1 MRSPGRVLGTLS
13 IILTIGLLAPTLVRA
28 ATVEDLVGLATG
40 TYGMRCAGSDGDVT
54 CSGGIR
60 VASWYAQIKPAGGQ
74 EDSLSTYAQ
83 VFGQTAPQLDSGSRA
98 WMADMHATACG
109 APNKVAAFVDE
120 VGNLTDAGR
129 TVDSASIGN
138 CTFSGGLD
146 PSIEGRPS
154 YRVESVFIPPQ
165 PPTATPRPT
174 PRPTPKPT
182 PKPSPRPTP
191 RPTATAAPTEPPTG
205 ASTAPS
211 LAPSIAPT
219 PAPTPAVPTFVPTQ
233 EVAAATSAPVPSAP
247 PPAAPLPPAA
257 PRGPT
262 FADSILAVG
271 SVNTESGAVGGSL
284 ALALLLLLL
293 VGFAGEL
300 FNNSVESNYDVIAAW
315 LGTGAIARVAGW
327 LGRHRRGSV
336 LAFIALTALV
346 SSFVDPTFGPD
357 LHGLAEFLGFL
368 VGLVV
373 VLASFKLPPMLAHR
387 RRTGEL
393 GRLRPLP
400 WALAIA
406 ALFVLVSR
414 VGNLQPGYLYGIVL
428 GAIFVYEVSDEE
440 EGRET
445 FLGSLW
451 TLAAALVAWLALT
464 WVRTAGL
471 AEDSFEVTLLS
482 TAFAAILVS
491 GLEATAFG
499 LMPMRFM
506 PGYAVYR
513 WNRLGWAV
521 LFGFSAFAFI
531 HILIGPT
538 SGYVSELSPAAFVT
552 ALGVFAAFGALSIGT
567 WLYFRFRRTERE
579 LA

>member
-1 MRSPGRVLGTLS
+1 MRARLRLLGGLS
-13 IILTIGLLAPTLVRA
+13 TVLTIALLAPALVRA
-28 ATVEDLVGLATG
+28 ATVQDLVDLASG
-40 TYGMRCAGSDGDVT
+40 TYGMVCTGSADNVT
-54 CSGGIR
+54 CTGGTRI
-60 VASWYAQIKPAGGQ
+60 ASWYAQINPARGQ
-74 EDSLSTYAQ
+74 EDSLDTYAQ
-83 VFGQTAPQLDSGSRA
+83 TNAPLDAGSRA
-98 WMADMHATACG
+98 WMSAMHEMACG

-120 VGNLTDAGR
+120 VGNLSDVGQ
-129 TVDSASIGN
+129 TVGPASIGT
-138 CTFSGGLD
+138 CTFTGGLE
-146 PSIEGRPS
+146 PTIEGAPS
-154 YRVESVFIPPQ
+154 YHVTSVYVAPP
-165 PPTATPRPT
+165 PPTATPRVTPKPTIKPTPKPT
-174 PRPTPKPT
+174 PRPTPRSTPT
-182 PKPSPRPTP
+182 P
-191 RPTATAAPTEPPTG
+191 APTEPATG
-205 ASTAPS
+205 GSVPPS
-211 LAPSIAPT
+211 LAPSTSPTSAPT
-219 PAPTPAVPTFVPTQ
+219 PAAPTFVPTQ
-233 EVAAATSAPVPSAP
+233 EVAAATSVPAPSEP
-247 PPAAPLPPAA
+247 PPAAPLPPPP
-257 PRGPT
+257 PRAPT
-262 FADSILAVG
+262 FAASIVAVDSLNTDAV
-271 SVNTESGAVGGSL
+271 AVGGSL
-284 ALALLLLLL
+284 AVALLLLLL
-293 VGFAGEL
+293 IGFAGEL
-300 FNNSVESNYDVIAAW
+300 FNNSVESNYDVIARW
-315 LGTGAIARVAGW
+315 FGKGPIGRVAAW
-327 LGRHRRGSV
+327 LGRHRRASV

-346 SSFVDPTFGPD
+346 SAFVDPTFGPD

-393 GRLRPLP
+393 GSLRPLP

-414 VGNLQPGYLYGIVL
+414 LGNLQPGYLYGIVL

-451 TLAAALVAWLALT
+451 TLVAALVAWLALT

-471 AEDSFEVTLLS
+471 AEDGFELTLLS

-513 WNRLGWAV
+513 WNRLGWAA
-521 LFGFSAFAFI
+521 LFGISVFAFL

-538 SGYVSELSPAAFVT
+538 SGYVSELSPAAFVA

-567 WLYFRFRRTERE
+567 WLYFRFRRTEPE
-579 LA
+579 PA